1 MEATPDGYNVSNE
14 LMIYLIGRR
23 TAPPVFLN
31 WMSVFGVK
39 QPEPAS
45 HLTTTAPTSSTAS
58 ARTGWTL
65 TANRCISA
73 GTVPPK
79 PTVRPVW
86 RSLAAGGA
94 VISTIPKSESVWMGG
109 FLVGCSHMIFMSFN
123 CVHQVYFG
131 DIDNFCL

>member
-1 MEATPDGYNVSNE
+1 MEATPDGYNVSDE

-45 HLTTTAPTSSTAS
+45 RLTTTAPTSSTAS

-65 TANRCISA
+65 TANQCISA
-73 GTVPPK
+73 VTVPPK
-79 PTVRPVW
+79 PTVHPVW

-94 VISTIPKSESVWMGG
+94 VISTTQKSESVWMGG
-109 FLVGCSHMIFMSFN
+109 FLVGCSQKWSLWVFMWTSSL
-123 CVHQVYFG
+123 
-131 DIDNFCL
+131 I